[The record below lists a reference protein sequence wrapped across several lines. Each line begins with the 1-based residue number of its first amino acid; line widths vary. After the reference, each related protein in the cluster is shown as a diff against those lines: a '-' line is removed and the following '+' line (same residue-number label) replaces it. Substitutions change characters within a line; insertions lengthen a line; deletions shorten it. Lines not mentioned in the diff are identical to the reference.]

1 MFDGTNPFRALDC
14 WARAVC
20 HDELHD
26 LTLRRPTPPVLVDLR
41 RAKYKAR
48 NNELCRAASSAAT
61 QAGVPLEEVEAR
73 LGEVVG
79 AVASLW
85 GEDWWNRSRL
95 DAGAAGEELVRRLQ
109 RSADAT
115 AAAMRLADAHLPD
128 FSRQGSE
135 TETAPTWDELFRS
148 LDSLRVRWRAIEV
161 EPIDRVR
168 GLLTRLLAS
177 CAEAVGTLKRADDSA
192 HDPDDVS
199 QDNQQTAATNNALQ
213 EVLNDQHARTM
224 APSLP
229 AEVLGGPQEFR
240 SAALALSWV
249 VAVERWAQ
257 LFLANL
263 DAPKEL
269 PPTGND
275 AAETQTAGPAW
286 QSEAMIEGFYPED
299 EAIPADLNEAY
310 GSAEFLRDTSQTV
323 VGLLARELSDKVDTE
338 AVSWATELALELR
351 RNLKLCRESIL
362 GATNEIT
369 SANRVPVKV
378 GWWPNRYFPNAHRA
392 TLDIAALVC
401 EVVWDGC
408 YRERGFGSERELY
421 SLPLDARIVRAG
433 RPYIAEQLR
442 QLLDKEAWDALE
454 ARLLIERATT
464 AHDRLRDLRRQIQ
477 ASARRTDGPPAL
489 TNPPAPLE
497 AGRPEAGG
505 DAGELPFD
513 ASGFAEQPVDGTEGS
528 TSSLFVI
535 PPLSDLQYEILRAL
549 HGLRAT
555 SAADRQPSDAIANR
569 IPGKPSPAVVREAAK
584 TLVGK
589 WIGSKSGR
597 TGGYW
602 LVEDGVYLVDRLQKR

>member
-1 MFDGTNPFRALDC
+1 MSDGTNSFRALDC

-20 HDELHD
+20 HDELRD
-26 LTLRRPTPPVLVDLR
+26 LTLRRGTPQVLVDLR

-48 NNELCRAASSAAT
+48 NNELRRAASSAASH
-61 QAGVPLEEVEAR
+61 AGVPLAEVDAR
-73 LGEVVG
+73 LGEVVE
-79 AVASLW
+79 AVESLW
-85 GEDWWNRSRL
+85 AEDWWNRIRL
-95 DAGAAGEELVRRLQ
+95 DAGATGEELVWRLR

-115 AAAMRLADAHLPD
+115 AAAMRLAEAHLPD
-128 FSRQGSE
+128 FSRQVSE
-135 TETAPTWDELFRS
+135 TETAPTWDELFQS
-148 LDSLRVRWRAIEV
+148 LDSQRGRWRAIEV

-177 CAEAVGTLKRADDSA
+177 CAEAVGTLKRAHNSA
-192 HDPDDVS
+192 HDPDSVN
-199 QDNQQTAATNNALQ
+199 QDNQRTAATNNALQ
-213 EVLNDQHARTM
+213 EVVNDEHARTM

-240 SAALALSWV
+240 SAAPALSWV
-249 VAVERWAQ
+249 IAVERWAQ

-286 QSEAMIEGFYPED
+286 QSEAMYEGFYPED
-299 EAIPADLNEAY
+299 EAIPADLNQAY

-323 VGLLARELSDKVDTE
+323 VGLLARELPDKVDTE
-338 AVSWATELALELR
+338 AVNWATELALELR
-351 RNLKLCRESIL
+351 RNFNLCRESIL
-362 GATNEIT
+362 AATNEIT

-392 TLDIAALVC
+392 TLEIAALVC

-421 SLPLDARIVRAG
+421 SLPLDAQIVRAG

-442 QLLDKEAWDALE
+442 RLLDREAWDALE
-454 ARLLIERATT
+454 SRLLIERATT
-464 AHDRLRDLRRQIQ
+464 AHDRLRDLDRRIQ
-477 ASARRTDGPPAL
+477 GSAGRTDGPRAP
-489 TNPPAPLE
+489 TNPPAPLKAE
-497 AGRPEAGG
+497 RPEASGN
-505 DAGELPFD
+505 AGEVPFD
-513 ASGFAEQPVDGTEGS
+513 ASGFAGQPVDGTEGS
-528 TSSLFVI
+528 TSPRSPI

-549 HGLRAT
+549 YGLRAT
-555 SAADRQPSDAIANR
+555 SAADRQPSDAIAAR
-569 IPGKPSPAVVREAAK
+569 IAGKPSPNVVREAAA

-589 WIGSKSGR
+589 WIGSKCGR

-602 LVEDGVYLVDRLQKR
+602 LVEEGVDLVDRL